1 MYYTVSYVFDADWSH
16 RGAYMEKKHGVTA
29 SDASEALHDP
39 WRVVLE
45 PDPSSKSGRGIRVIG
60 ETATGRLLSVIV
72 MRASGVIYGVN
83 GWDANQRDIS
93 IYLEVNRGQKP

>member
-1 MYYTVSYVFDADWSH
+1 MYYSMSYVFDSDWSY
-16 RGAYMEKKHGVTA
+16 RGAYMKKKHGVTP
-29 SDASEALHDP
+29 SDASEPLRDP

-45 PDPSSKSGRGIRVIG
+45 PDPSSRSGRGIRVIG
-60 ETATGRLLSVIV
+60 ETAAGRLLSVIV
-72 MRASGVIYGVN
+72 MRASGVAYGVN